1 MAAPLEVWEA
11 GMDEWGRVYH
21 YCAATGESRWPR
33 EAPGTPAPPAAR
45 AGPGP
50 GGDPALA
57 WEQRR
62 DAASGTPYIFNRL
75 TGEALW
81 GRIRGA
87 VEAPSPAAAPEV
99 GDWLEVHTP
108 RGQRYYV
115 ALASRTAS
123 WSPPEPGAGRI
134 VHLPPPPEGA
144 EEPHPEHW
152 RALWQAELERHRQ
165 RKAAGLPVPTSPP
178 PEAAQATAP
187 EPPPRSAAAAPA
199 PPAPPPPAHKPRA
212 PSFHP
217 SLMMAF
223 EPDESNGAEE
233 TVMNRLPSRRG

>member
-21 YCAATGESRWPR
+21 YCAATGESRWPQAAP
-33 EAPGTPAPPAAR
+33 EAPAPAAAR
-45 AGPGP
+45 AGLGP
-50 GGDPALA
+50 SGGPALA

-87 VEAPSPAAAPEV
+87 AEAPAPAAAPEAE
-99 GDWLEVHTP
+99 DWLEVHTP

-115 ALASRTAS
+115 ALASRAAS
-123 WSPPEPGAGRI
+123 WRPPEPGAGRI

-152 RALWQAELERHRQ
+152 RALWQAELERHRE
-165 RKAAGLPVPTSPP
+165 RKAAGLPVPASPP
-178 PEAAQATAP
+178 PEAAP
-187 EPPPRSAAAAPA
+187 EAAPA
-199 PPAPPPPAHKPRA
+199 LPPPGAAAPPPPPPPPPPAPKPRA
-212 PSFHP
+212 SSLHP

-223 EPDESNGAEE
+223 EPEEGDGAAE
-233 TVMNRLPSRRG
+233 TVMNRLPPRRG